1 MPSLDRLIVVDTEQ
15 LPVVHLKTR
24 GGGEI
29 LPYSTDL
36 RLPRKDESRFA
47 TLVVPFGEDGASRAV
62 ASSVRGAAETMEG
75 YLQEGLKNDWKVFT
89 LQQAVAE
96 ASRTRESRRVD
107 VQVVR
112 VPVGQTSYP
121 PLSAFDSVAQALS
134 PVHGRYR
141 KTDPRPAPC

>member
-75 YLQEGLKNDWKVFT
+75 YLQEGLKVC
-89 LQQAVAE
+89 L
-96 ASRTRESRRVD
+96 
-107 VQVVR
+107 
-112 VPVGQTSYP
+112 
-121 PLSAFDSVAQALS
+121 
-134 PVHGRYR
+134 HGRKR
-141 KTDPRPAPC
+141 AGHPARMTGRSSHCSRL